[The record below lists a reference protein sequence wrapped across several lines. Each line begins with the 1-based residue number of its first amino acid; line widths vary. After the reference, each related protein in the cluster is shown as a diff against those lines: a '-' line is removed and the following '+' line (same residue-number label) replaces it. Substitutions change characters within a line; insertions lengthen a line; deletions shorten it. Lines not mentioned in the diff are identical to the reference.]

1 MKLDINIKLD
11 DSGLLGMSL
20 DELKKP
26 VITKKPKK
34 KKKKKEKSLLRQAVE
49 STLPVRSEYTT
60 VTI

>member
-34 KKKKKEKSLLRQAVE
+34 KKKKKEKSLLQQAVE
-49 STLPVRSEYTT
+49 STIPVKSEYQT
-60 VTI
+60 VTV